1 MVYRKLVLNI
11 VVWVALLGCF
21 GWPSHSSDAQD
32 SGVPLSFETNSSI
45 VDPKWLDD
53 STTLAFTTY
62 GDDAYGVL
70 MWYLYDV
77 NSQLITQTNIYPMP
91 ASLADFDFDAVQVAD
106 WPGRGMTVSVSPN
119 GSYLVYLSDVTIDRL
134 HVLGIANI
142 ASGEFFI
149 TDLRI
154 RGSMKIFWNPDES
167 GFLVETGN
175 PVEFTIH
182 YSLQNIDPSLSSV
195 TSNFLTLPSY
205 GIIYLYDISRDG
217 NFALAWVIDDNRPDK
232 LLIWNLQDP
241 SQNTVI
247 NDANYVEDA
256 RFSIADSNIILAV
269 NGDRLVVYDIT
280 QDPQLLFD
288 EPLGISNI
296 KSALFSPDQQY
307 LAVISEIDD
316 DRDRVNILLL
326 TDLLSDA
333 SMTPTIT
340 R

>member
-1 MVYRKLVLNI
+1 MNIMV
-11 VVWVALLGCF
+11 WGALLGCF
-21 GWPSHSSDAQD
+21 GWQSHSSDAQD

-53 STTLAFTTY
+53 STTFAFTTY
-62 GDDAYGVL
+62 DDDAYGVL
-70 MWYLYDV
+70 MWYLYDI
-77 NSQLITQTNIYPMP
+77 NTELITQTNIYPMP
-91 ASLADFDFDAVQVAD
+91 ASLANFDFDAVQVAD

-119 GSYLVYLSDVTIDRL
+119 GSYLVYLSDVKIEWY

-142 ASGEFFI
+142 ATGEFFI
-149 TDLRI
+149 TDIRI
-154 RGSMKIFWNPDES
+154 NGSMKIFWSPDES

-182 YSLQNIDPSLSSV
+182 YSVQNIDPSLNHI
-195 TSNFLTLPSY
+195 TSDFLTLSSY
-205 GIIYLYDISRDG
+205 GIIYLYVISRDG

-247 NDANYVEDA
+247 NDVNYVEDA
-256 RFSIADSNIILAV
+256 RFSLSDNNIILAI
-269 NGDRLVVYDIT
+269 NEGRLVGYDIR

-316 DRDRVNILLL
+316 YRDGVTILPLV
-326 TDLLSDA
+326 DLFPMPLPE
-333 SMTPTIT
+333 TG
-340 R
+340 